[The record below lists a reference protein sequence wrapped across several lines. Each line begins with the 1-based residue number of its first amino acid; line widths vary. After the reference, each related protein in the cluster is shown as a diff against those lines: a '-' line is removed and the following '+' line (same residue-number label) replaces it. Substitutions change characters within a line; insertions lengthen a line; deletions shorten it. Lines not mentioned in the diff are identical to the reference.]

1 MNDVAR
7 NLQSQ
12 SLMFDEKLLAMEQK
26 LKTIDIRQ
34 QEQQQ
39 QQRQHQ
45 PETVLRIL
53 QQRLLISQHLNVH
66 FVKRVALTKAL
77 KQEPAI
83 KYEFDMEWIVCWRDE
98 SRSSPTTHCPM
109 KSKSWV

>member
-83 KYEFDMEWIVCWRDE
+83 KYEFDME
-98 SRSSPTTHCPM
+98 
-109 KSKSWV
+109 